1 MDGRCS
7 ASVGEEVWQ
16 GEVEAAALARPSRL
30 ASTRSGG
37 WSWVEFVGTVSLQS
51 VLHTSKH
58 GGRAHTHTHAAHD
71 WLGEPTRGVT
81 GRITGSGL
89 LDAQIS

>member
-30 ASTRSGG
+30 ASTRSWEAG
-37 WSWVEFVGTVSLQS
+37 VGSSLSAQ
-51 VLHTSKH
+51 LKENTSYVPIRSTQPH
-58 GGRAHTHTHAAHD
+58 RVV
-71 WLGEPTRGVT
+71 RV
-81 GRITGSGL
+81 
-89 LDAQIS
+89 

>member
-30 ASTRSGG
+30 ASTRSGRLELG
-37 WSWVEFVGTVSLQS
+37 EFVGTTKRKHWRLPIRSNQVVCFLSFFLSVPPSHTESFGSDCVSQF
-51 VLHTSKH
+51 T
-58 GGRAHTHTHAAHD
+58 ATA
-71 WLGEPTRGVT
+71 GVN
-81 GRITGSGL
+81 
-89 LDAQIS
+89 D

>member
-37 WSWVEFVGTVSLQS
+37 SSWVEFVGT
-51 VLHTSKH
+51 TI
-58 GGRAHTHTHAAHD
+58 G
-71 WLGEPTRGVT
+71 
-81 GRITGSGL
+81 
-89 LDAQIS
+89 

>member
-30 ASTRSGG
+30 ASTAAGG
-37 WSWVEFVGTVSLQS
+37 WSFWSWVEFVGT
-51 VLHTSKH
+51 TKRKH
-58 GGRAHTHTHAAHD
+58 RLSADPFHPAT
-71 WLGEPTRGVT
+71 PSR
-81 GRITGSGL
+81 SGL
-89 LDAQIS
+89 TVFRSLLPRPE